1 MKLPQIRSILAEN
14 IFPDKFQIR
23 HGRTRFVFGYGGS
36 STTYDVRISVLPI
49 PASDVPEVGML
60 CGVLPPEVRQPV
72 PSGHAS
78 RWVDEEGA

>member
-14 IFPDKFQIR
+14 IFPDRFQIR

-49 PASDVPEVGML
+49 PTPDVLKVSMLYGVFALEVT
-60 CGVLPPEVRQPV
+60 EPV
-72 PSGHAS
+72 PPGHAS
-78 RWVDEEGA
+78 GTLDQEGA